1 MFLLP
6 PEGSISVVWP
16 DVGIQVGILVASQ
29 VFKAGVAI
37 ILSADLELLRLA
49 DSGTKAILE

>member
-1 MFLLP
+1 M
-6 PEGSISVVWP
+6 WP

>member
-37 ILSADLELLRLA
+37 ILSADFELLRLA
-49 DSGTKAILE
+49 DSGTKAILQ